1 MMSGGDFD
9 GDKAWVCWE
18 ESLVNQVSIIQPVD
32 TTQAQFTI
40 EKSQSEQKLASVAN
54 LRDRLRYARHFRGH
68 HNNLCDLSTTLDL
81 TNDFYGIESPE
92 STMLSTQAFLQV
104 DHPYKLCEIPQS
116 YKTKFNLFT
125 GELQHPH
132 WKKNK
137 NALLKRYKS
146 KRALGILWDYMEDKI
161 QSIHKSNEEKN
172 TNEKSLNPHILSLIE
187 IMERK
192 CLHDELRELREKM
205 KAAVLAYNRKVYEYL
220 SDTRGKCEAEN
231 RTEINAWL
239 KREHMQWR
247 RKLID
252 TLESEDEKMRSAA
265 VLYEQT
271 RILSNKDSTYNKTE
285 KGYQF
290 AWSVAHDYLTRI
302 IGDGDQRVRGLSGVS
317 ATVNREN
324 EGVIYKRKRA

>member
-1 MMSGGDFD
+1 
-9 GDKAWVCWE
+9 
-18 ESLVNQVSIIQPVD
+18 
-32 TTQAQFTI
+32 
-40 EKSQSEQKLASVAN
+40 
-54 LRDRLRYARHFRGH
+54 
-68 HNNLCDLSTTLDL
+68 
-81 TNDFYGIESPE
+81 
-92 STMLSTQAFLQV
+92 
-104 DHPYKLCEIPQS
+104 
-116 YKTKFNLFT
+116 
-125 GELQHPH
+125 
-132 WKKNK
+132 
-137 NALLKRYKS
+137 
-146 KRALGILWDYMEDKI
+146 MEDKI

-285 KGYQF
+285 K
-290 AWSVAHDYLTRI
+290 
-302 IGDGDQRVRGLSGVS
+302 VS
-317 ATVNREN
+317 
-324 EGVIYKRKRA
+324 